1 MIHRI
6 NKNLTHELNVLE
18 EGDSGEIVDHFA
30 NKVLKVAWEVSQF
43 GSGEELMKF
52 EDIYS
57 KFYKLNLSQ
66 SRYQSILD
74 KLENESNSKKL
85 PKKSFKEMEEQS

>member
-30 NKVLKVAWEVSQF
+30 NKVLKVAWEV
-43 GSGEELMKF
+43 
-52 EDIYS
+52 
-57 KFYKLNLSQ
+57 
-66 SRYQSILD
+66 
-74 KLENESNSKKL
+74 
-85 PKKSFKEMEEQS
+85 

>member
-6 NKNLTHELNVLE
+6 DKNLKQELNVLE

-43 GSGEELMKF
+43 GSGEELMNF
-52 EDIYS
+52 DEIYA
-57 KFYKLNLSQ
+57 KFYKLNLTQ
-66 SRYQSILD
+66 SRYQSILE
-74 KLENESNSKKL
+74 KLEGEEKVKKL
-85 PKKSFKEMEEQS
+85 PRKNYREKDK